1 MSIYGYRRGSIFWAL
16 TLIGVGVIFLW
27 QNFNPLIH
35 PWQVIAKFW
44 PIVIIFWGLS
54 KLVDYVQ
61 AQAHPETVP
70 PPLFTASEVILLVL
84 VLALGT
90 LLSKIV
96 LRPWQQWPA
105 SMGMDNEGFAG
116 LFMNSY
122 TYTQIFSHQAHPQPH
137 ILIVDRR
144 GDVEVHAADQAT
156 VDVVVKKTIWAPNED
171 DARKLSDQV
180 KIGIAE
186 EAGRYLVQ
194 TNLDSLP
201 GGGHNVRLD
210 YTLRVPYATSTE
222 VTVEHGDVIL
232 DGLKAEQAVT
242 ARHGDAHITNV
253 EGLVRVDKGGGTTEV
268 RDLKGSVEVEGRGS
282 DVDFSGV
289 TGTASVNGE
298 FSGDMQFRD
307 ISQTLHFKSSR
318 TEMTAQ
324 KLTGRLDM
332 EVGSLELNGIDGP
345 FEISTRQK
353 DITLTDFKHSVK
365 ITDTNGDVELR
376 TSTPPTH
383 PIEVD
388 LKKGEIELSL
398 PSTSSFQVDA
408 ASRHGEVESDF
419 SGPDLKVVKEGDNP
433 SINGTVGKGGP
444 PIRLDTEYGA
454 VRLLRMGH
462 HPPTPPT
469 PPHPPAGDEK
479 RAWNAPRH
487 HRPFLGT
494 AGRAVSCVA
503 LTELAERIRCVRR
516 TGIEDLLDLRYPG
529 QRSKEIGEG
538 NINAI
543 ALPDGRVPLRD

>member
-1 MSIYGYRRGSIFWAL
+1 
-16 TLIGVGVIFLW
+16 VGAIFLW

-44 PIVIIFWGLS
+44 PILIIFWGLS
-54 KLVDYVQ
+54 KLVDYIQ

-70 PPLFTASEVILLVL
+70 PPLFTASEVVLLVL
-84 VLALGT
+84 ILILGT
-90 LLSKIV
+90 VISKIV
-96 LRPWQQWPA
+96 LGTWQQWPA
-105 SMGMDNEGFAG
+105 SMGWDVDNEGFTG

-122 TYTQIFSHQAHPQPH
+122 TYTQTFSHETHPQPH
-137 ILIVDRR
+137 LLVVDRH
-144 GDVEVHAADQAT
+144 GDVEVHAAGQAT
-156 VDVVVKKTIWAPNED
+156 VDGVVKKTIWAPNEE

-180 KIGIAE
+180 KIEISE
-186 EAGRYLVQ
+186 KAGRYLVQ

-222 VTVEHGDVIL
+222 VTVEHGDAIL

-253 EGLVRVDKGGGTTEV
+253 EGLVRLTRGSGMTEV

-282 DVDFSGV
+282 DVDISGV
-289 TGTASVNGE
+289 TGTASINGE
-298 FSGDMQFRD
+298 FSGDMHFRD

-318 TEMTAQ
+318 TDMTAQ
-324 KLTGRLDM
+324 KLTGRLNM

-376 TSTPPTH
+376 ASTPPTR

-398 PSTSSFQVDA
+398 PSSSSFQIEA

-419 SGPDLKVVKEGDNP
+419 SGPALKVVKEGDNP
-433 SINGTVGKGGP
+433 TISGSVGKGGP
-444 PIRLDTEYGA
+444 PIRLDTEYGTI
-454 VRLLRMGH
+454 RLLRLGS
-462 HPPTPPT
+462 HPPTPPA
-469 PPHPPAGDEK
+469 PPRLPAGEEK
-479 RAWNAPRH
+479 RAGNPPPH
-487 HRPFLGT
+487 HRSVL
-494 AGRAVSCVA
+494 
-503 LTELAERIRCVRR
+503 
-516 TGIEDLLDLRYPG
+516 G
-529 QRSKEIGEG
+529 QR
-538 NINAI
+538 A
-543 ALPDGRVPLRD
+543 ARLVLPSWRN